1 MMIILLGTEG
11 FYRHALDS
19 SEKILTTKRTL
30 SNLDGGTTSNAP
42 LGIPSNN
49 PLLFTLSTS
58 GGMNSLTVSFVE
70 QVIDESLNGKDATW
84 QKDLHEQGW
93 HLRRAATP
101 TEWRDLIKKTASTGT
116 STTTTTTTTFCDG
129 EEEELSYQVP
139 YFFGIGIYSREP
151 HETSPILCGVITF
164 YMAYSTWDARCV
176 FLDRLDLPTPAD
188 ANVEKTILRALAN
201 IAVRLQCGRL
211 CWEVR
216 FVLFSWRYLFVHSSH
231 RNRSYHVLY

>member
-1 MMIILLGTEG
+1 M
-11 FYRHALDS
+11 
-19 SEKILTTKRTL
+19 TTKRTI
-30 SNLDGGTTSNAP
+30 SNLDGGTTSNAR
-42 LGIPSNN
+42 LGIS
-49 PLLFTLSTS
+49 FQQSSTFYTFHF

-70 QVIDESLNGKDATW
+70 QVIDESLNGNDATW

-101 TEWRDLIKKTASTGT
+101 TEWKDLITKTAPI
-116 STTTTTTTTFCDG
+116 TTTFCG
-129 EEEELSYQVP
+129 GEEEEELSYPVP

-176 FLDRLDLPTPAD
+176 FLDRLDLPTPTD
-188 ANVEKTILRALAN
+188 TNVEKTILRALAD
-201 IAVRLQCGRL
+201 IAVRLECGRL

-216 FVLFSWRYLFVHSSH
+216 FVSSGV
-231 RNRSYHVLY
+231 VLYSFRGYQSCGSFVSSQPFVSRPLLVEGRHSLVVYGGPPDSS

>member
-1 MMIILLGTEG
+1 MLLTPQ
-11 FYRHALDS
+11 RVSIDMHWIVVR
-19 SEKILTTKRTL
+19 KILTTKRTL
-30 SNLDGGTTSNAP
+30 SNLDGGTTSNANH
-42 LGIPSNN
+42 GICFQQYPR
-49 PLLFTLSTS
+49 LIHTLSHF

-70 QVIDESLNGKDATW
+70 QIIDESLNGKDAPW

-101 TEWRDLIKKTASTGT
+101 TEWRDLIKKTAST
-116 STTTTTTTTFCDG
+116 TTTTFCGG
-129 EEEELSYQVP
+129 EEEELSYPVP

-151 HETSPILCGVITF
+151 HETSFLCGVITF

-176 FLDRLDLPTPAD
+176 FLDRLDLPHPTDPT
-188 ANVEKTILRALAN
+188 VEKTILRALAD

-216 FVLFSWRYLFVHSSH
+216 FVSFCIVAFS
-231 RNRSYHVLY
+231 